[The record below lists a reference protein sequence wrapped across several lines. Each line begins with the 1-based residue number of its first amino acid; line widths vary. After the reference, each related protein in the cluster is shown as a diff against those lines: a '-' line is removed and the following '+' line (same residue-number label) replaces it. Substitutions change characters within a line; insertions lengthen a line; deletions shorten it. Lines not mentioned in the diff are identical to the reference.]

1 MTSFE
6 SDYGSTEPWLASAAY
21 PQYGYPYHDAE
32 LLRQVSPLNNAEH
45 ITAPVLFI
53 HGEWDTNVPERES
66 LQMRDALGARGVP
79 TEYLQVP
86 GEGHKYAKPKS
97 RRLIAAT
104 LVDFLGR
111 HGLVETPNLS
121 LLDARIAEMKAG
133 APGVED

>member
-1 MTSFE
+1 MPYNRFAPPTSIPDLVRANA
-6 SDYGSTEPWLASAAY
+6 SVASSHDDWLRGL
-21 PQYGYPYHDAE
+21 P
-32 LLRQVSPLNNAEH
+32 
-45 ITAPVLFI
+45 
-53 HGEWDTNVPERES
+53 
-66 LQMRDALGARGVP
+66 MRDALGARGVP